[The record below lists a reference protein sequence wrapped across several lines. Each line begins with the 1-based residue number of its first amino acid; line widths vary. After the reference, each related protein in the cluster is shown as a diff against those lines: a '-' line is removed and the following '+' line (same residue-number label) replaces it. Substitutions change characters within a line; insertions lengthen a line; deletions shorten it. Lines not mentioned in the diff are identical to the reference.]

1 MEQNKI
7 SRRNFLRVA
16 GASATAAAMGG
27 LVPAASAARIKDLW
41 SMDLQIL
48 ATSDTH
54 GKFDP
59 WDYAANKADASGS
72 VAQQATAI
80 KQCRTRNTLV
90 VDAGD
95 TIQANSAELFLNDD
109 LHPMIAAMNAIGYD
123 IWTTGNHEYNYGMD
137 VLKKVMGQQK
147 AKVLTGNVYAPDG
160 TPLADGYTIIKK
172 GTVKIGVIGM
182 VTPNII
188 RWDAKNLEGWKVT
201 NPVDESRK
209 IIDKIKNDVDVIIG
223 VMHMDVDNEYG
234 VYGSGVTDLANA
246 CPEFDVIVAA
256 HGHKSIPNK
265 MINGVLVV
273 ENKNAGATVSDIH
286 VYLERAQKYAQP
298 DAEYPLGTD
307 QLGRCTLSRLLYGA
321 RYSIGIS
328 LPVLLILSVIGLI
341 VGTFSACAGE
351 KADHFITI
359 LCDVFIAF
367 PSLIIAIAVIGV
379 LGNGLQN
386 IAVSVVIAT
395 WAWFVRIVR
404 SYSVQE
410 MGKDYILAARISGC
424 NTGKLVFRHLIP
436 NILPQFLV
444 YVSTGVASSIIMVS
458 SFAFLGLGLP
468 SGTPEWGAMLND
480 ARTALYSHP
489 ELLIYP
495 GLCIFVTAAGF
506 NLFGEALRDILTPE
520 EDSL

>member
-1 MEQNKI
+1 MIHKLLKRPQAI
-7 SRRNFLRVA
+7 I
-16 GASATAAAMGG
+16 G
-27 LVPAASAARIKDLW
+27 LCLI
-41 SMDLQIL
+41 
-48 ATSDTH
+48 
-54 GKFDP
+54 
-59 WDYAANKADASGS
+59 
-72 VAQQATAI
+72 AI
-80 KQCRTRNTLV
+80 V
-90 VDAGD
+90 IVIA
-95 TIQANSAELFLNDD
+95 
-109 LHPMIAAMNAIGYD
+109 IAAPAFSPHD
-123 IWTTGNHEYNYGMD
+123 PEL
-137 VLKKVMGQQK
+137 V
-147 AKVLTGNVYAPDG
+147 
-160 TPLADGYTIIKK
+160 
-172 GTVKIGVIGM
+172 
-182 VTPNII
+182 
-188 RWDAKNLEGWKVT
+188 NL
-201 NPVDESRK
+201 S
-209 IIDKIKNDVDVIIG
+209 
-223 VMHMDVDNEYG
+223 
-234 VYGSGVTDLANA
+234 
-246 CPEFDVIVAA
+246 
-256 HGHKSIPNK
+256 
-265 MINGVLVV
+265 
-273 ENKNAGATVSDIH
+273 
-286 VYLERAQKYAQP
+286 QKYAQP

-341 VGTFSACAGE
+341 VGTFSACAGK

-404 SYSVQE
+404 SYSIQE

-489 ELLIYP
+489 ESLIYP

-506 NLFGEALRDILTPE
+506 NLFGEALRDILMPE

>member
-1 MEQNKI
+1 MIHKLLKRPQAI
-7 SRRNFLRVA
+7 I
-16 GASATAAAMGG
+16 G
-27 LVPAASAARIKDLW
+27 LCLI
-41 SMDLQIL
+41 
-48 ATSDTH
+48 
-54 GKFDP
+54 
-59 WDYAANKADASGS
+59 
-72 VAQQATAI
+72 AI
-80 KQCRTRNTLV
+80 V
-90 VDAGD
+90 IVIA
-95 TIQANSAELFLNDD
+95 
-109 LHPMIAAMNAIGYD
+109 IAAPAFSPHD
-123 IWTTGNHEYNYGMD
+123 PEL
-137 VLKKVMGQQK
+137 V
-147 AKVLTGNVYAPDG
+147 
-160 TPLADGYTIIKK
+160 
-172 GTVKIGVIGM
+172 
-182 VTPNII
+182 
-188 RWDAKNLEGWKVT
+188 NL
-201 NPVDESRK
+201 S
-209 IIDKIKNDVDVIIG
+209 
-223 VMHMDVDNEYG
+223 
-234 VYGSGVTDLANA
+234 
-246 CPEFDVIVAA
+246 
-256 HGHKSIPNK
+256 
-265 MINGVLVV
+265 
-273 ENKNAGATVSDIH
+273 
-286 VYLERAQKYAQP
+286 QKYAQP

-468 SGTPEWGAMLND
+468 RDVLLPYGGRRSCKRLFRQSAKSPYRRPYGRE
-480 ARTALYSHP
+480 SHRP
-489 ELLIYP
+489 Y
-495 GLCIFVTAAGF
+495 
-506 NLFGEALRDILTPE
+506 R
-520 EDSL
+520 

>member
-1 MEQNKI
+1 MIHKLLKRPQAI
-7 SRRNFLRVA
+7 I
-16 GASATAAAMGG
+16 G
-27 LVPAASAARIKDLW
+27 LCLI
-41 SMDLQIL
+41 
-48 ATSDTH
+48 
-54 GKFDP
+54 
-59 WDYAANKADASGS
+59 
-72 VAQQATAI
+72 AI
-80 KQCRTRNTLV
+80 V
-90 VDAGD
+90 IVIA
-95 TIQANSAELFLNDD
+95 
-109 LHPMIAAMNAIGYD
+109 IAAPAFSPHD
-123 IWTTGNHEYNYGMD
+123 PEL
-137 VLKKVMGQQK
+137 V
-147 AKVLTGNVYAPDG
+147 
-160 TPLADGYTIIKK
+160 
-172 GTVKIGVIGM
+172 
-182 VTPNII
+182 
-188 RWDAKNLEGWKVT
+188 NL
-201 NPVDESRK
+201 S
-209 IIDKIKNDVDVIIG
+209 
-223 VMHMDVDNEYG
+223 
-234 VYGSGVTDLANA
+234 
-246 CPEFDVIVAA
+246 
-256 HGHKSIPNK
+256 
-265 MINGVLVV
+265 
-273 ENKNAGATVSDIH
+273 
-286 VYLERAQKYAQP
+286 QKYAQP

-341 VGTFSACAGE
+341 VGTFSACAGK

-395 WAWFVRIVR
+395 WAWFVRVVR

-495 GLCIFVTAAGF
+495 GFMPRDIVIDSALAADRCTGCRNF
-506 NLFGEALRDILTPE
+506 TIAHEAAHQILADLFPNDYGKAVKCRGHIAYRERNGKPSWEEWQADTLAAELLMPTFLINAEIERVSLTLPNGILYKSVSDPNYEKILEMARRIGVSWSAIRIRLQQMQVIKGKPIHCHPLDIMRFGE
-520 EDSL
+520 

>member
-1 MEQNKI
+1 MIHKLLKRPQAI
-7 SRRNFLRVA
+7 I
-16 GASATAAAMGG
+16 G
-27 LVPAASAARIKDLW
+27 LCLI
-41 SMDLQIL
+41 
-48 ATSDTH
+48 
-54 GKFDP
+54 
-59 WDYAANKADASGS
+59 
-72 VAQQATAI
+72 AI
-80 KQCRTRNTLV
+80 V
-90 VDAGD
+90 IVIA
-95 TIQANSAELFLNDD
+95 
-109 LHPMIAAMNAIGYD
+109 IAAPAFSPHD
-123 IWTTGNHEYNYGMD
+123 PEL
-137 VLKKVMGQQK
+137 V
-147 AKVLTGNVYAPDG
+147 
-160 TPLADGYTIIKK
+160 
-172 GTVKIGVIGM
+172 
-182 VTPNII
+182 
-188 RWDAKNLEGWKVT
+188 NL
-201 NPVDESRK
+201 S
-209 IIDKIKNDVDVIIG
+209 
-223 VMHMDVDNEYG
+223 
-234 VYGSGVTDLANA
+234 
-246 CPEFDVIVAA
+246 
-256 HGHKSIPNK
+256 
-265 MINGVLVV
+265 
-273 ENKNAGATVSDIH
+273 
-286 VYLERAQKYAQP
+286 QKYAQP

-341 VGTFSACAGE
+341 VGTFSA
-351 KADHFITI
+351 
-359 LCDVFIAF
+359 FIAF

-395 WAWFVRIVR
+395 WAWFVRVVR

>member
-1 MEQNKI
+1 MIHKLLKRPQAI
-7 SRRNFLRVA
+7 I
-16 GASATAAAMGG
+16 G
-27 LVPAASAARIKDLW
+27 LCLI
-41 SMDLQIL
+41 
-48 ATSDTH
+48 
-54 GKFDP
+54 
-59 WDYAANKADASGS
+59 
-72 VAQQATAI
+72 AI
-80 KQCRTRNTLV
+80 V
-90 VDAGD
+90 IVIA
-95 TIQANSAELFLNDD
+95 
-109 LHPMIAAMNAIGYD
+109 IAAPAFSPHD
-123 IWTTGNHEYNYGMD
+123 PEL
-137 VLKKVMGQQK
+137 V
-147 AKVLTGNVYAPDG
+147 
-160 TPLADGYTIIKK
+160 
-172 GTVKIGVIGM
+172 
-182 VTPNII
+182 
-188 RWDAKNLEGWKVT
+188 NL
-201 NPVDESRK
+201 S
-209 IIDKIKNDVDVIIG
+209 
-223 VMHMDVDNEYG
+223 
-234 VYGSGVTDLANA
+234 
-246 CPEFDVIVAA
+246 
-256 HGHKSIPNK
+256 
-265 MINGVLVV
+265 
-273 ENKNAGATVSDIH
+273 
-286 VYLERAQKYAQP
+286 QKYAQP

-328 LPVLLILSVIGLI
+328 LPALLILSVIGLI

-395 WAWFVRIVR
+395 WAWFVRVVR

-489 ELLIYP
+489 ELLIYQA
-495 GLCIFVTAAGF
+495 CA
-506 NLFGEALRDILTPE
+506 
-520 EDSL
+520 SS

>member
-1 MEQNKI
+1 MIHKLLKRPQAI
-7 SRRNFLRVA
+7 I
-16 GASATAAAMGG
+16 G
-27 LVPAASAARIKDLW
+27 LCLI
-41 SMDLQIL
+41 
-48 ATSDTH
+48 
-54 GKFDP
+54 
-59 WDYAANKADASGS
+59 
-72 VAQQATAI
+72 AI
-80 KQCRTRNTLV
+80 V
-90 VDAGD
+90 IVIA
-95 TIQANSAELFLNDD
+95 
-109 LHPMIAAMNAIGYD
+109 IAAPAFSPHD
-123 IWTTGNHEYNYGMD
+123 PEL
-137 VLKKVMGQQK
+137 V
-147 AKVLTGNVYAPDG
+147 
-160 TPLADGYTIIKK
+160 
-172 GTVKIGVIGM
+172 
-182 VTPNII
+182 
-188 RWDAKNLEGWKVT
+188 NL
-201 NPVDESRK
+201 S
-209 IIDKIKNDVDVIIG
+209 
-223 VMHMDVDNEYG
+223 
-234 VYGSGVTDLANA
+234 
-246 CPEFDVIVAA
+246 
-256 HGHKSIPNK
+256 
-265 MINGVLVV
+265 
-273 ENKNAGATVSDIH
+273 
-286 VYLERAQKYAQP
+286 QKYAQP

-341 VGTFSACAGE
+341 VGTFSACAGK

-404 SYSVQE
+404 SYSIQE

-506 NLFGEALRDILTPE
+506 NLFGDVFPMVTTSLSKQDILGLIPTLIGYKFTDSTGFPQKFKFSNIKGSIIVPTDLENNVVELHKFLYDDQDYTPSSE
-520 EDSL
+520 VVARSNKILEIVGGESKLDDAAKTTTQDTDPTNANDTFVWSGDNTSGSTDNSGDYDYDNDYGF